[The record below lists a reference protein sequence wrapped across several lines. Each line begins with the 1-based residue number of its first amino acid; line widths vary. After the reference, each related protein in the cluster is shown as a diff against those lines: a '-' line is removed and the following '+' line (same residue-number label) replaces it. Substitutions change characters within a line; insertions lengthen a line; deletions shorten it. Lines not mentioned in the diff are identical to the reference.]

1 MKPNLSEALK
11 SLNATVTPQSQPIP
25 GKDMVA
31 NHAGGFVFKLDAW
44 KRLDR
49 FLILGSESSTYY
61 VSGSQ
66 LTDENVKCLL
76 ALLAEDGSRFV
87 SVVAGMLASGRA
99 PKPDHAIF
107 ALALAASQGDDV
119 TRKAALATVP
129 TALRTGTHLLKF
141 AATANEL
148 RGWGRGL
155 RKAVRNWFR
164 ARGNET
170 LALQLVKYQQR
181 EGWSMRDL
189 LRLSKP
195 VPKDEVQ
202 GRLFGW
208 TARRGEAEWA
218 RTASAPGH
226 KALAF
231 VWATEQ
237 AHRLR
242 LSPSGPVSEEFG
254 LKIDLRAKLEP
265 PKPPRSPNAWL
276 ELIRKYRLPREAL
289 PTEALSKAEVWEAL
303 LQEMPMT
310 AMIRN
315 LGVMSRVGLITP
327 GSAAE
332 KLVTARLTD
341 AARLRAAKVHPIQ
354 VLSALRTY
362 SAGRG
367 YRSRSK
373 WRVSQPVVTALD
385 DAFELSFGAVEP
397 AGTRQLLA
405 LDVSGSMGTGEIAGV
420 PRLTPSAAT
429 AALAVVAARTEPW
442 TRIMGF
448 GNTFRHLGITAK
460 DRLPEAMEKVSGLT
474 FGATDASVPMTWATD
489 RRLAVDTFVVLTDNE
504 TWAGSIQPVQA
515 LESYRQASGINAKLI
530 VVGMTST
537 GFTIADPED
546 AGMLDVVGFDGA
558 TPVLMAKFA
567 QGLI

>member
-11 SLNATVTPQSQPIP
+11 SLTATATPQSRPIP

-49 FLILGSESSTYY
+49 FLILGSESATYY
-61 VSGSQ
+61 ATEHK
-66 LTDENVKCLL
+66 LTEENVAGML
-76 ALLAEDGSRFV
+76 ALLAQDGSRFV
-87 SVVAGMLASGRA
+87 SVVIGMLASGRA
-99 PKPDHAIF
+99 PKPDSAIF
-107 ALALAASQGDDV
+107 ALALAASKGDDA
-119 TRKAALATVP
+119 TRKAALAAVP

-141 AATANEL
+141 VAMATEL

-155 RKAVRNWFR
+155 RTAVRNWFR

-170 LALQLVKYQQR
+170 LALQLVKYRQR

-202 GRLFGW
+202 GKLFGW
-208 TARRGEAEWA
+208 TARRGEAEWS
-218 RTASAPGH
+218 RTESAPNH

-231 VWATEQ
+231 VWAVEQ
-237 AHRLR
+237 AHRWLPPSAPEAFGPRIDIR
-242 LSPSGPVSEEFG
+242 LKPE
-254 LKIDLRAKLEP
+254 AA
-265 PKPPRSPNAWL
+265 PPRTSLAPWL
-276 ELIRKYRLPREAL
+276 ELIRKYHLPREAL
-289 PTEALSKAEVWEAL
+289 PTEALNKAEVWEAL

-315 LGVMSRVGLITP
+315 LGVMSRLRLLTP
-327 GSAAE
+327 GSEAE
-332 KLVTARLTD
+332 QLVTARLMD
-341 AARLRAAKVHPIQ
+341 AARIRAAKVHPIQ

-362 SAGRG
+362 SSGRG
-367 YRSRSK
+367 YRSRAK
-373 WRVSQPVVTALD
+373 WKVSEKVVAALD

-397 AGTRQLLA
+397 AGARQLLA
-405 LDVSGSMGTGEIAGV
+405 LDVSGSMGMGEIAGV
-420 PRLTPSAAT
+420 PGLTPSAAT

-442 TRIMGF
+442 TEVMGF
-448 GNTFRHLGITAK
+448 GDRFRPLGITAK
-460 DRLPEAMEKVSGLT
+460 DRLPEAMKKVTDLT
-474 FGATDASVPMTWATD
+474 FGSTDASLPMIWAMR

-504 TWAGSIQPVQA
+504 TWAGEIQPVQA

-558 TPVLMAKFA
+558 TPALMAKFA
-567 QGLI
+567 RGLI